1 MRPRTYRVVTLG
13 CKLNQFDSASIE
25 GLLRARGFRE
35 AKGEDPAGVYVVN
48 TCTVTENADREA
60 RRLARRA
67 RRENPGCRLLVTG
80 CSVELDREGL
90 ARDPGI
96 DAVVGHSD
104 RERIP
109 AILDRIA
116 AESDPATLGEIAC
129 IEEAE
134 ETAAAGPL
142 HYGDRTRAF
151 LKVQE
156 GCDLS
161 CAYCIIPQVR
171 GASRSIAPD
180 LLERAALALTARGYR
195 EIVLTGVNTGDYGK
209 DLTPRTTLA
218 ALLQRLLRTP
228 GLGRLRLNSL
238 EPRTVTLE
246 VVDLLAGE
254 AGLARHLQIPLQ
266 SGCDAT
272 LKRMYRNYRTADYL
286 ETLERLRA
294 RVPDI
299 GLGADVIVGFPG
311 ESAAEFE
318 ETYRFIAASPLNY
331 VHVFS
336 YSDRPGTPASRL
348 PGPVSATDIRDRS
361 ARLRTLGEEIGLA
374 FRRGFVGRILE
385 VLPFVRRRPDGRLR
399 ALSGNFIEVALDGDP
414 SLVQRLVPVR
424 IDRVDGADT
433 EASLLPLAYEQ
444 MRIAPEIGNSMPE
457 PHRDFAI
464 H

>member
-1 MRPRTYRVVTLG
+1 
-13 CKLNQFDSASIE
+13 
-25 GLLRARGFRE
+25 
-35 AKGEDPAGVYVVN
+35 
-48 TCTVTENADREA
+48 
-60 RRLARRA
+60 
-67 RRENPGCRLLVTG
+67 
-80 CSVELDREGL
+80 
-90 ARDPGI
+90 
-96 DAVVGHSD
+96 
-104 RERIP
+104 
-109 AILDRIA
+109 
-116 AESDPATLGEIAC
+116 
-129 IEEAE
+129 
-134 ETAAAGPL
+134 
-142 HYGDRTRAF
+142 
-151 LKVQE
+151 
-156 GCDLS
+156 
-161 CAYCIIPQVR
+161 
-171 GASRSIAPD
+171 
-180 LLERAALALTARGYR
+180 
-195 EIVLTGVNTGDYGK
+195 
-209 DLTPRTTLA
+209 
-218 ALLQRLLRTP
+218 
-228 GLGRLRLNSL
+228 
-238 EPRTVTLE
+238 
-246 VVDLLAGE
+246 
-254 AGLARHLQIPLQ
+254 
-266 SGCDAT
+266 
-272 LKRMYRNYRTADYL
+272 MYRNYRTADYL